1 MTAASPAAQPRIRL
15 TPLAERHLD
24 ATLTWA
30 NDAEL
35 MRLMDRVTPVEPDG
49 HRRWFEG
56 LRNRED
62 CRYFAAETIDGDHHV
77 GNVWLWNI
85 DPRHRRAEI
94 RVVMGDVTARDRGLG
109 SEAIDLLAT
118 WAFQALG
125 LHRVYAYVLAIN
137 PRAQRAFEKAGFRAE
152 GLLRGDRW
160 SGDMPVDVYLLA
172 RLASD
177 TRP

>member
-1 MTAASPAAQPRIRL
+1 
-15 TPLAERHLD
+15 
-24 ATLTWA
+24 
-30 NDAEL
+30 
-35 MRLMDRVTPVEPDG
+35 
-49 HRRWFEG
+49 
-56 LRNRED
+56 
-62 CRYFAAETIDGDHHV
+62 
-77 GNVWLWNI
+77 
-85 DPRHRRAEI
+85 RAEI